1 MILPL
6 IRRIAM
12 ANLFGHHVRMNE
24 HDSSFLKGQLLI
36 AMPQMNDPRF
46 HRAVIFLCVHD
57 QKGAM
62 GMVINH
68 PLPSPSFMDIL
79 SQVGVTTDKVLPDS
93 VKNVPVLAGGPVQ
106 GVHGFM
112 IHSADFT
119 QKDTIHVDDMFSI
132 SGTVDSLRTIV
143 GGYRPEKMLFTLG
156 YAGWGA
162 GQLERELQDNVW
174 LTTQANHELVFNT
187 PANEMWETAFASIG
201 INPGMISGMSG
212 RA

>member
-1 MILPL
+1 
-6 IRRIAM
+6 
-12 ANLFGHHVRMNE
+12 MNAQ
-24 HDSSFLKGQLLI
+24 DSSTHFTSLKGQLLI

-46 HRAVIFLCVHD
+46 HRAVIFMCVHD

-68 PLPSPSFMDIL
+68 PLPSPSFAEVL
-79 SQVGVTTDKVLPDS
+79 AQVGVSTEKPLPDS
-93 VKNVPVLAGGPVQ
+93 VKNMPVLAGGPVQ
-106 GVHGFM
+106 GVHGFL
-112 IHSADFT
+112 IHSADFS

-143 GGYRPEKMLFTLG
+143 NGYRPEKMLFTLG

-162 GQLERELQDNVW
+162 GQLEKELQDNVW
-174 LTTQANHELVFNT
+174 LTAPASYEIVFNT
-187 PANEMWETAFASIG
+187 PLDEMWETAFAAIG
-201 INPGMISGMSG
+201 VNPGMLSGMSG

>member
-1 MILPL
+1 MIS
-6 IRRIAM
+6 
-12 ANLFGHHVRMNE
+12 N
-24 HDSSFLKGQLLI
+24 DSSENFASLKGQLLI

-46 HRAVIFLCVHD
+46 HRAVIFMCVHD

-68 PLPSPSFMDIL
+68 PLVSPSFPEVL
-79 SQVGVTTDKVLPDS
+79 SQVGVHSDKKLPDS
-93 VKNVPVLAGGPVQ
+93 VANMAVLAGGPVQ
-106 GVHGFM
+106 GVHGFL

-119 QKDTIHVDDMFSI
+119 QKDTIPVDDMFSI

-143 GGYRPEKMLFTLG
+143 NGYRPEKMLFTLG

-174 LTTQANHELVFNT
+174 ITTPASYEIVFNT
-187 PANEMWETAFASIG
+187 PSNEMWETAFAAIG
-201 INPGMISGMSG
+201 INPGMISGISG